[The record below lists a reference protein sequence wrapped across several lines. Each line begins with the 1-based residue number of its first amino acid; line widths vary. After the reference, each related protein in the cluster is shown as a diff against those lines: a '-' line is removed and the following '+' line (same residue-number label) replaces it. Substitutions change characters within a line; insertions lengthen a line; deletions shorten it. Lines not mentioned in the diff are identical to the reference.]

1 MLTAARLAYCRDHN
15 GNLRDISGRF
25 AGTRSNVAELTGPG
39 VRAHHTRA
47 ARVGKSYACLVF
59 ASFARCNAPPPIP
72 AEFMRIVE
80 DDDPYYATCATLRTT
95 DD

>member
-39 VRAHHTRA
+39 VRAPRRGRRGGKKVRA
-47 ARVGKSYACLVF
+47 SRIRAVCALQRSPSNSGGIYEKRLSRMTIRITQRARRPG
-59 ASFARCNAPPPIP
+59 
-72 AEFMRIVE
+72 
-80 DDDPYYATCATLRTT
+80 
-95 DD
+95 